1 MKDQFMYKKVRRG
14 WIVVNKKSGAHSHFR
29 SEYGC
34 YLIMKFLN
42 AGIYPENSY
51 LQVSYDRLKNSK
63 DKKDSY
69 YNRSFNKVAVC

>member
-51 LQVSYDRLKNSK
+51 IQVSYDRLKNSK
-63 DKKDSY
+63 DKIL
-69 YNRSFNKVAVC
+69 